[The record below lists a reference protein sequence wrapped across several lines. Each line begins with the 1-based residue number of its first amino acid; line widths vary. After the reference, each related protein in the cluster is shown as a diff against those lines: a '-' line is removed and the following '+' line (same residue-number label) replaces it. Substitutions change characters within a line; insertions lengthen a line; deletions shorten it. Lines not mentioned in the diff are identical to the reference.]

1 MVSIMA
7 VAEQGATRRP
17 KGRPVSERV
26 QIQSEAF
33 NVAGAMAYQRTDLE
47 AERMLNDAEDAMRAE
62 LRKVLNRQARA
73 LAEGDMALANT
84 LNSVA
89 RAILGQVDELDAA
102 QDEQPVV
109 SAFGHNYEAAASARR
124 VIALTD

>member
-1 MVSIMA
+1 MSVVA
-7 VAEQGATRRP
+7 AAEQGASRRP

-26 QIQSEAF
+26 QIQSEAY

-47 AERMLNDAEDAMRAE
+47 AERMLNTAEDAMRAE
-62 LRKVLNRQARA
+62 LHKVLTRQARA
-73 LAEGDMALANT
+73 LAERDLPLATT

-89 RAILGQVDELDAA
+89 RVILGQVDDLDAA
-102 QDEQPVV
+102 QDADPVV
-109 SAFGHNYEAAASARR
+109 SAYGHNYEASASARR